1 MPQAIYL
8 AVRKT
13 WALGALALVSA
24 AALAGLLHLQA
35 GQDDKAR
42 FAARDAWQRP
52 EEVMDKL
59 GIKAGS
65 VVADVGCGSGYFTFH
80 FAVRVGAEGKVYAED
95 ISSSVLER
103 IQARAEQEHWAQVQ
117 AVQGSPDDPELP
129 AGKLDAILMMNA
141 YHEMRDYDAMLRGIH
156 KALKP
161 GALLAIIDH
170 EAEPGQP
177 RSEYQAQHRIPEELV
192 REDLS
197 RNGFRLLRKEP
208 GFLSVDTHKKFY
220 FLVFQKTKSETAGR

>member
-1 MPQAIYL
+1 MSQAIHL
-8 AVRKT
+8 ATRKT
-13 WALGALALVSA
+13 WALVALALVSA

-42 FAARDAWQRP
+42 FAARDEWQRP

-80 FAVRVGAEGKVYAED
+80 FSVRVGAQGKVYAED
-95 ISSSVLER
+95 ISASVLEKIR
-103 IQARAEQEHWAQVQ
+103 ARAEQEHWAQVQ
-117 AVQGSPDDPELP
+117 TVQGTSDDPELP

-141 YHEMRDYDAMLRGIH
+141 YHEMRNYDAMLREIY

-170 EAEPGQP
+170 EAELGQP
-177 RSEYQAQHRIPEELV
+177 RSEYQARHRIPEGMV
-192 REDLS
+192 REDLA
-197 RNGFRLLRKEP
+197 RNGFRLLRNEP
-208 GFLSVDTHKKFY
+208 GFVSADTHKNFY
-220 FLVFQKTKSETAGR
+220 FLIFQKPKSETAAR